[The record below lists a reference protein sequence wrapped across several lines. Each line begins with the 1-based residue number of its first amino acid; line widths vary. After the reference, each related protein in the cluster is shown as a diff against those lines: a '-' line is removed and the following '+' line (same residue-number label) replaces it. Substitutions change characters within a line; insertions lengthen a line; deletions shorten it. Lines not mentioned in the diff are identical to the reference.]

1 MGRAGGGAQTRD
13 AKMAAAWGMDTNA
26 LQRFPTVND
35 KNFQVNDKKKLAQ
48 HTEGTKISPTAP
60 CSIFL
65 RRHTWR
71 ECISGDED
79 ETRNTL
85 NTLRDRRLVQ
95 LRHVK

>member
-1 MGRAGGGAQTRD
+1 
-13 AKMAAAWGMDTNA
+13 MAAAWGMDTNA

-71 ECISGDED
+71 ECISVRLGYLQTRSESKGNETDDRDEQPLASPVA
-79 ETRNTL
+79 RN
-85 NTLRDRRLVQ
+85 RDLWW
-95 LRHVK
+95 